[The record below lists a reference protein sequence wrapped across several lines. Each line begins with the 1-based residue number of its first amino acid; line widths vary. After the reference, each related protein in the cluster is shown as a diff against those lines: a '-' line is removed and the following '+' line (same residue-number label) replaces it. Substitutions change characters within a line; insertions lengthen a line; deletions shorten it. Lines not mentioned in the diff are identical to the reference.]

1 MWDTYEM
8 SIDTHDARIAV
19 LESKLD
25 GLKDGQ
31 EQIVEKLDEIA
42 EKQLQ
47 IDVTARVAYNAGKW
61 ILGISTGILS
71 WLNWD
76 ALLSLFHPPK
86 H

>member
-1 MWDTYEM
+1 MRDTYEM
-8 SIDTHDARIAV
+8 SIDSHDARIAV

-25 GLKDGQ
+25 GLKEGQ
-31 EQIVEKLDEIA
+31 EQIVEKLEEIA

-47 IDVTARVAYNAGKW
+47 IDVTAKIAYNTGKW

-76 ALLSLFHPPK
+76 ALIALFHPPK